1 MLSFFDE
8 AVEMLKRL
16 VSVNTVNPPGNERE
30 LLPIIKQAFD
40 SLGAKM
46 EMWEKKKNRT
56 NFIGKIGSG
65 SPSVGFFPHLD
76 TVPAGD
82 GWKTDPFT
90 PVVKNGRLYGRGSV
104 DSKGNFIS
112 SWLAIKT
119 FLAVNKKFKGLPA
132 GRQGTIYL
140 VGCADEETGSEN
152 GVKYLLEKGFK
163 VDYAIV
169 PDGGYIDKIVIG
181 EKGIIRFRIKSFG
194 VQAHASRPQLG
205 INALEN
211 LIKLLYKITEIQ
223 FTDLS
228 FHQLFEGP
236 TTNIGIVKGG
246 HAANIIP
253 AYAEA
258 EIDIRFPL
266 GMDKKKIIAKIK
278 QAEKQ
283 LLVHEKK
290 AKIEIEE
297 TYGAQPHL
305 TKQDSLIVR
314 SFLDSARQMGI
325 KMRVGTIGGITDAKS
340 LTFAGIDT
348 LVHCVADG
356 FDSAHGANESVKLE
370 NIRIAANLYARTLA
384 KIFKN

>member
-1 MLSFFDE
+1 MIKTDLFQE
-8 AVEMLKRL
+8 AVELLKKL
-16 VSVNTVNPPGNERE
+16 VSVNTVNPPGNERVLE
-30 LLPIIKQAFD
+30 PIIKEAFD
-40 SLGAKM
+40 GLGAKM
-46 EMWEKKKNRT
+46 EIWEKKKDRA

-90 PVVKNGRLYGRGSV
+90 PIVKNGRLYGRGAV
-104 DSKGNFIS
+104 DSKGNFVS
-112 SWLAIKT
+112 SWLATKI
-119 FLAVNKKFKGLPA
+119 FLKLHKNFK
-132 GRQGTIYL
+132 GTIYL

-181 EKGIIRFRIKSFG
+181 EKGIIRLKIKSFG

-211 LIKLLYKITEIQ
+211 LIKLLYQITEIQ
-223 FTDLS
+223 FTDLT
-228 FHQLFEGP
+228 FHEAFEGP
-236 TTNIGIVKGG
+236 TRNIGVVRGG

-253 AYAEA
+253 AFAEA

-266 GMDKKKIIAKIK
+266 GIDKKKIIARIK
-278 QAEKQ
+278 QAERQ
-283 LLVHEKK
+283 FLVHEKK
-290 AKIEIEE
+290 AKFEIEE
-297 TYGAQPHL
+297 TYGAKPHL
-305 TKQDSLIVR
+305 TKQDSLVVR
-314 SFLDSARQMGI
+314 SFLDSARQMGV
-325 KMRVGTIGGITDAKS
+325 KMRVGTMGGITDAKS

-348 LVHCVADG
+348 LVHCLADG
-356 FDSAHGANESVKLE
+356 IDSAHGVNESVKLE
-370 NIRIAANLYARTLA
+370 NIRIAANLYRLTLE
-384 KIFKN
+384 KIFQVK